1 MKALVRLS
9 LEWNQKLM
17 LDIEDAKELL
27 GILSRADVYISEYGR
42 ENETIVH
49 FVEEVIVASITQ
61 DRIDRIKCESL
72 LRAKNDSE

>member
-1 MKALVRLS
+1 MKVLVRLP

-27 GILSRADVYISEYGR
+27 GILSRADVYISAYGG
-42 ENETIVH
+42 ENENIIP
-49 FVEEVIVASITQ
+49 FELEVGVAGITQ

>member
-1 MKALVRLS
+1 MKVLVKLS

-27 GILSRADVYISEYGR
+27 GILSRADVYISEYSR
-42 ENETIVH
+42 ENETIVP
-49 FVEEVIVASITQ
+49 FEEEVIVASITQ